1 VIEEHYGRPMD
12 IEWAKDGVSGK
23 LFIVQAR
30 PETVKSRGHATQIER
45 YALQQRGDVIAEGR
59 AIGQKIG
66 SGTARVVRSISD
78 MNQVQPGD
86 VLVADGGGQRCGYWG
101 EILAVAAQMRGAVGL
116 VIDGGVR
123 DVDRLAELGFPAF
136 SRYIA
141 VRRTVKLVPGTIGEP
156 IEVGGRPV
164 ARGDIVVADVDGVIV
179 LPRDRLSDVTDAAI
193 GREKK
198 ETHFLE
204 RIRAGESTV
213 DLFGLR

>member
-1 VIEEHYGRPMD
+1 MTGALD
-12 IEWAKDGVSGK
+12 
-23 LFIVQAR
+23 QATSDR
-30 PETVKSRGHATQIER
+30 LLR
-45 YALQQRGDVIAEGR
+45 L
-59 AIGQKIG
+59 
-66 SGTARVVRSISD
+66 GTATLYEASGIDCDLDIAIRPAWPGARLCGLALPVRTGPED
-78 MNQVQPGD
+78 NLALHLALEQVQPGD

-101 EILAVAAQMRGAVGL
+101 EILAVAAQMRGALGL

-156 IEVGGRPV
+156 IDVGGRPV

-179 LPRDRLSDVTDAAI
+179 LPRDRLTGVTEAAI
-193 GREKK
+193 VREEK